1 MNRMAIM
8 FLCLGSLPLV
18 SQVPPSLRPGPGS
31 VSNAAPKDDELA
43 EPVAAPRASFEPG
56 TAIFV
61 TASERTQKLTSV
73 PGTLGRTW
81 AYWVVLFWA
90 DFPGMHADLR
100 LNDPRPVFTVAMEQT
115 PKHRLFLA
123 KCRTN
128 TGDRNRSVKMGRA
141 GVFTYKGLSAPDEDW
156 TIPFEAAE
164 IKPGLW
170 KLTPSRDLAPGE
182 YGWFSGM
189 AAAYATK
196 GNPAGELFDFGVDRN
211 L

>member
-1 MNRMAIM
+1 MIRTTRLI
-8 FLCLGSLPLV
+8 LCLAALPLV
-18 SQVPPSLRPGPGS
+18 SQAPPALRPAPGT

-43 EPVAAPRASFEPG
+43 EPMAVPAANAGQG

-61 TASERTQKLTSV
+61 TASDHTQKLTSV

-90 DFPGMHADLR
+90 DFPGMRADLR
-100 LNDPRPVFTVAMEQT
+100 LTDPRPVFTVAMEQT

-123 KCRTN
+123 KCRAN
-128 TGDRNRSVKMGRA
+128 KGDRNRSVKMGRA

-170 KLTPSRDLAPGE
+170 KLTPVKDLAPGE

-196 GNPAGELFDFGVDRN
+196 GSPAGELFDFGVDRN

>member
-1 MNRMAIM
+1 MNHPTI
-8 FLCLGSLPLV
+8 LPLCV
-18 SQVPPSLRPGPGS
+18 AALPLFSQAPPVLRPALS
-31 VSNAAPKDDELA
+31 TVSNTAPTLDEQV
-43 EPVAAPRASFEPG
+43 EPTPAPRVNAEVG
-56 TAIFV
+56 TTIMV
-61 TASERTQKLTSV
+61 ISKGQTQKLTSV

-81 AYWVVLFWA
+81 AYWVVLFYA
-90 DFPGMHADLR
+90 DFPSLRADLR
-100 LNDPRPVFTVAMEQT
+100 LTDPRPVFTVTMEQT

-128 TGDRNRSVKMGRA
+128 KGDRNRSVKMGRA
-141 GVFTYKGLSAPDEDW
+141 GVFTYKGLSAPDSDW
-156 TIPFEAAE
+156 TIPFEASE

-170 KLTPSRDLAPGE
+170 KLTPSEDLPPGE

-196 GNPAGELFDFGVDRN
+196 GNPTGELFDFGVDRN